1 MKRSCLVS
9 LLAMLSAAVLSGC
22 AATAQGDL
30 SAASPS
36 ADQASDG
43 PAPTALPR
51 HRASPAPGHSA
62 TLPIPCSTRLIRHSF
77 IVRPRIRWS
86 QAKSSAASA

>member
-30 SAASPS
+30 SATSPS

-43 PAPTALPR
+43 PAPTAPWR
-51 HRASPAPGHSA
+51 
-62 TLPIPCSTRLIRHSF
+62 
-77 IVRPRIRWS
+77 
-86 QAKSSAASA
+86 